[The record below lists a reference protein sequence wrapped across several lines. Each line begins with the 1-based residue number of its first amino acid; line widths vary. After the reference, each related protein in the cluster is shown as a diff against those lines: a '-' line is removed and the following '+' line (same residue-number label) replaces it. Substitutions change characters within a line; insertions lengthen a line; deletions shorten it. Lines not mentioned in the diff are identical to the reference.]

1 MEPDLNQERQ
11 QAHELLDMLPDEKV
25 AAVRSL
31 LQVMVE
37 PLSGSLASAPV
48 DDSARHSLL
57 ASRLTLS
64 IASLVP
70 VLGSYLLD
78 TKVYGE
84 IRPAAILFDW
94 ILGGLIPASLAV
106 AALALNGETRAV
118 LGWTAL
124 GIYGATRVGV
134 IVVGNL
140 HIGEYN
146 RLVQLRLGMT
156 AQAPNGRSG
165 PALLAI
171 ADW

>member
-1 MEPDLNQERQ
+1 MKRL
-11 QAHELLDMLPDEKV
+11 AAFV
-25 AAVRSL
+25 AASL
-31 LQVMVE
+31 FASVARADFTNNEAIREHVDAEMAR
-37 PLSGSLASAPV
+37 LASAPV

-156 AQAPNGRSG
+156 AQAPIGRNG
-165 PALLAI
+165 PALLAV